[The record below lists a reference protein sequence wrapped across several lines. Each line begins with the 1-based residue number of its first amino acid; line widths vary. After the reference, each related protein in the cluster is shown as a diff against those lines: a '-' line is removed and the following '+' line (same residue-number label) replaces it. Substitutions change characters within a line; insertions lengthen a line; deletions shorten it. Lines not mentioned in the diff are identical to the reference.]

1 MFPGKHV
8 HVFLY
13 SLRHLFLLNSY
24 VCNMKGKYLF
34 IALLPGLMACHN
46 DVSTQNSKEENQTL
60 ETIFSRK
67 SVRKYTKRP
76 VEKEKLETLV
86 RAGMAAPSSRDRRP
100 WEFIIVTDRDILDT
114 MGDGLPLARMLK
126 ETSQAIIVCGD
137 TIKSGNAWQLDCSA
151 AAQNILLAAESLG
164 LGAVWTAA
172 YPYPERIKVVRD
184 ALHLP
189 HHIFP
194 LTVIPLGYPTGL
206 EKPKDKFNKKQIH
219 YNGW

>member
-1 MFPGKHV
+1 MTEITK
-8 HVFLY
+8 
-13 SLRHLFLLNSY
+13 
-24 VCNMKGKYLF
+24 
-34 IALLPGLMACHN
+34 
-46 DVSTQNSKEENQTL
+46 STEAKKDEMQ
-60 ETIFSRK
+60 
-67 SVRKYTKRP
+67 

-126 ETSQAIIVCGD
+126 ETKQAIIVCGD
-137 TIKSGNAWQLDCSA
+137 TVKSGNAWQLDCSA
-151 AAQNILLAAESLG
+151 AAQNVLLAAESLG

-172 YPYPERIKVVRD
+172 YPYPERMNVVRE

-189 HHIFP
+189 DHIVP
-194 LTVIPLGYPTGL
+194 LTVIPVGYPTGI